1 MLLGS
6 QPIAAG
12 MECQAAMGRA
22 GRARLGSMLMRVQ
35 SLVARKLPR
44 AQDSVKGIDDVKIRD
59 VYSSYLL
66 IAGVACFI
74 LGIGNWVV
82 GAIETTKYQ
91 NLLHRTE
98 QTGLEES
105 YRSFQEL
112 DQQKNEE
119 VLRRINEDR
128 EKYNAARVKLNF
140 FYVVLT
146 GGKTMFLFGILLML
160 LSLIRLIRRDAQ
172 IKINT
177 LSGWTRNDNGGR

>member
-1 MLLGS
+1 MK
-6 QPIAAG
+6 A
-12 MECQAAMGRA
+12 
-22 GRARLGSMLMRVQ
+22 
-35 SLVARKLPR
+35 
-44 AQDSVKGIDDVKIRD
+44 RD

-66 IAGVACFI
+66 IAGIVCLV
-74 LGIGNWVV
+74 LGIGNWAV
-82 GAIETTKYQ
+82 GAVETSKYQ

-146 GGKTMFLFGILLML
+146 GGRILFLCGVLLML
-160 LSLIRLIRRDAQ
+160 SSLIQLIRRDAKK
-172 IKINT
+172 KINQ
-177 LSGWTRNDNGGR
+177 LSSVARTNS